1 MVTKTKKKTK
11 KEVVAEVVAEVV
23 TTAKPKV
30 EIKPDVEA
38 TSTASMRKRTLPH
51 NLLAEIDALKERL
64 AKIEAKVNKSE

>member
-11 KEVVAEVVAEVV
+11 KEVVAEVVPTAE
-23 TTAKPKV
+23 PKV

-38 TSTASMRKRTLPH
+38 TSVTSMRKRTLPH